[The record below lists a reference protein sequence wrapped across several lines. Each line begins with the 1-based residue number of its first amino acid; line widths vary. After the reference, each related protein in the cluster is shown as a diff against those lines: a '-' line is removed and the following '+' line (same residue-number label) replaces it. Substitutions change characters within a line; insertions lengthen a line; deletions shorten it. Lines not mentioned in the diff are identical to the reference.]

1 MRVET
6 LAGIVESFSGDH
18 AVLAT
23 SSALL
28 SVDRLLEEAES
39 LNRRSPVSPKSRI
52 ALKGLPTWVLMT
64 ALVAFDGKV
73 EAMLLLPESLDEPT
87 IDRLLVDARCTHL
100 MNTDGVRALP
110 NVRNGVDSPEVVATQ
125 WLLATSGTTGT
136 PKLIGHTLASITRSV
151 KRDSAKGAGFVWGL
165 LYDPSRFAGLQVVLQ
180 SLFSGS
186 LLVAPDSREFD
197 AQLEAMVR
205 HGVNALSAT
214 PSMWRKMLM
223 DGRITA
229 CPLRQITLG
238 GEIADQQILDAL
250 RRAFPSA
257 RIAHIYASTE
267 AGAAFSVHDGRAGF
281 PAAWLQ
287 GENSPILMR
296 IRDDGHL
303 LIKPPRLAEGAEIAR
318 RLNAEG
324 YLDTEDMV
332 RFEADRVLFS
342 GRASGAINVGGNK
355 VIPESVEQQIR
366 HVDGVLDVRVSG
378 KESSITGQLVAAEIV
393 ARPGLDAGVLRK
405 KIMSHCKAHL
415 EKWQIPGVIS
425 LVDELK
431 ESAAGKRERAQR

>member
-1 MRVET
+1 MAET
-6 LAGIVESFSGDH
+6 VSGIVRSFSGDH

-23 SSALL
+23 PSAVFSVEQLL
-28 SVDRLLEEAES
+28 GEADALYRRFSVQS
-39 LNRRSPVSPKSRI
+39 GSRI
-52 ALKGLPTWVLMT
+52 ALSGLSARALMT
-64 ALVAFDGKV
+64 AFVAFDGNV
-73 EAMLLLPESLDEPT
+73 EAMLLLPSSLDDAT
-87 IDRLLVDARCTHL
+87 IDRLITSAGCTHL
-100 MNTDGVRALP
+100 MDADGICALQSRTAGDTESD
-110 NVRNGVDSPEVVATQ
+110 VAATQ

-136 PKLIGHTLASITRSV
+136 PKLIGHTLATITRSV

-180 SLFSGS
+180 ALFSGS
-186 LLVAPDSREFD
+186 LLVAPDFREFD

-205 HGVNALSAT
+205 YGVNALSAT
-214 PSMWRKMLM
+214 PSLWRKMLM
-223 DGRITA
+223 DGRITV

-250 RRAFPSA
+250 RRAFPLA
-257 RIAHIYASTE
+257 RIVHIYASTE
-267 AGAAFSVHDGRAGF
+267 AGTAFSVHDGRAGF
-281 PAAWLQ
+281 PVSWLQ
-287 GENSPILMR
+287 GENSPIPLR

-303 LIKPPRLAEGAEIAR
+303 FIMPPRLPEGAEIAR
-318 RLNAEG
+318 RLDAEG

-332 RFEADRVLFS
+332 RVEGDRVIFS

-378 KESSITGQLVAAEIV
+378 KKSSITGELVAAEIV
-393 ARPGLDAGVLRK
+393 ARPGFDAGVLRK
-405 KIMSHCKAHL
+405 EIMSHCKAHL

-431 ESAAGKRERAQR
+431 ESAAGKRERVQR